1 MKKKEEGKYLDKEWD
16 EMNIYLKSF
25 LETGDQEALH
35 RFRVQIK
42 KLRAMLS
49 LFEDTS
55 SQPGLLK
62 GFKPVRKIFKSAGQ
76 IRDAHINLQL
86 SESYDIK
93 NETFEAS
100 QQKIIEEGTNEF
112 RRSGKK
118 FIKNIKTAYKQL
130 KKQLPEVENNSIAD
144 YYKKQLQQ
152 IAANLA
158 VSGFT
163 EDMHTNRKLI
173 KILVYNHKLA
183 EKAFNGSLLFNTVY
197 LDKLQDTIGKWH
209 DNIVAAQLFS
219 SPELNDKPVVTK
231 IKRKNAGIKRNITL
245 LKEDF
250 LKKAT
255 TIEASKDKN

>member
-1 MKKKEEGKYLDKEWD
+1 MKKKEEAKHLEKEWN

-42 KLRAMLS
+42 KLRAMLT

-62 GFKPVRKIFKSAGQ
+62 EFKPVRKIFKSAGQ

-86 SESYDIK
+86 SELYELK

-100 QQKIIEEGTNEF
+100 QKKIIEEGTNEF
-112 RRSGKK
+112 RQSGKK
-118 FIKNIKTAYKQL
+118 FTKNIRTAYKQL
-130 KKQLPEVENNSIAD
+130 VKQLQGIENNSITD

-173 KILVYNHKLA
+173 KILVYNHKFA
-183 EKAFNGSLLFNTVY
+183 EKALNGSLHFNTVY
-197 LDKLQDTIGKWH
+197 LDKLQESIGKWH

-219 SPELNDKPVVTK
+219 SPELNDKPVVSK
-231 IKRKNAGIKRNITL
+231 IKQKNASIKRSITL
-245 LKEDF
+245 LKKDF

-255 TIEASKDKN
+255 TVGAAGNKN